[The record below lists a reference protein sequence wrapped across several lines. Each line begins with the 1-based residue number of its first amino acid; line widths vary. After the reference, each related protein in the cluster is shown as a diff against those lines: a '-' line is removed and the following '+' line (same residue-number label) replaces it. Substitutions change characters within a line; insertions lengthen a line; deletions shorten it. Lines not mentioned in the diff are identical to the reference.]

1 MSHAASGS
9 APPRWHGAAMA
20 GIMRP
25 TKHDTKGPPVS
36 RLPDLDY
43 EKMDARQ
50 RGICDALKNSP
61 RGRVSGPFPILLRTP
76 ELCDRFQHLGRYLR
90 FECSLDKQLI
100 ELVVLTVARHFR
112 AQYEFWAHARFARD
126 FGLPDAVID
135 AIAAG
140 ERPEPPGERHALLY
154 DYTREILETARCS
167 QATYDRV
174 LAEFGAETFVEIAVL
189 AGYYSAG
196 AVLMNTF
203 EVMPPDGALPMEEPQ
218 P

>member
-1 MSHAASGS
+1 M
-9 APPRWHGAAMA
+9 
-20 GIMRP
+20 
-25 TKHDTKGPPVS
+25 VC

-43 EKMDARQ
+43 DKMDAHQ
-50 RGICDALKNSP
+50 KAIYDGLMSSP
-61 RGRVSGPFPILLRTP
+61 RGRVSGPFPILLRAP
-76 ELCDRFQHLGRYLR
+76 EMCDRFQNLGKYLR

-112 AQYEFWAHARFARD
+112 AQYEFWAHATFARQH
-126 FGLPDAVID
+126 GLPEAVIE

-140 ERPEPPGERHALLY
+140 KEPDLPSDEHRLLY
-154 DYTREILETARCS
+154 AYTREILETNRCS
-167 QATYDRV
+167 QATYDRM
-174 LAEFGAETFVEIAVL
+174 LATFGELTFVEIAVL

-203 EVMPPDGALPMEEPQ
+203 EVVPPDGTLPMEEPR